1 MIDRFA
7 TSAGVHK
14 IKPAE
19 RAGRKS
25 DLRQLQERISCHN
38 GHGKQAGGDKWW
50 GGGRGEG
57 KALVTENL
65 LTLSTASRLAQN

>member
-7 TSAGVHK
+7 TSAGVQK

-38 GHGKQAGGDKWW
+38 GHGKQAGGDKW
-50 GGGRGEG
+50 GGGGVG
-57 KALVTENL
+57 KALVNENL
-65 LTLSTASRLAQN
+65 QTFSTASRLAQN

>member
-1 MIDRFA
+1 MIHRFA
-7 TSAGVHK
+7 TSAGVQK

-38 GHGKQAGGDKWW
+38 GHGKQAGGDKW
-50 GGGRGEG
+50 GGGGEG

-65 LTLSTASRLAQN
+65 LTLLTASRLAQN

>member
-7 TSAGVHK
+7 TSAGVQK

-38 GHGKQAGGDKWW
+38 GHGKQAGGDKW
-50 GGGRGEG
+50 GGGGGQSASHGEL
-57 KALVTENL
+57 ANFVNR
-65 LTLSTASRLAQN
+65 LSVSPKLE

>member
-7 TSAGVHK
+7 TSAGVQK

-25 DLRQLQERISCHN
+25 DLRQLQKRISCHN
-38 GHGKQAGGDKWW
+38 GHGKQAGGDKW
-50 GGGRGEG
+50 GGGGEG

>member
-7 TSAGVHK
+7 TSAGVQK

-38 GHGKQAGGDKWW
+38 GHGKQAGGDKW
-50 GGGRGEG
+50 GGGGGG

>member
-38 GHGKQAGGDKWW
+38 GHGKQAGGDKW
-50 GGGRGEG
+50 GGGEG

-65 LTLSTASRLAQN
+65 LTLSTASRVAQN

>member
-7 TSAGVHK
+7 TSAGVQK

-38 GHGKQAGGDKWW
+38 GHGKQAGGDKLG
-50 GGGRGEG
+50 GGGRA
-57 KALVTENL
+57 K
-65 LTLSTASRLAQN
+65 R

>member
-7 TSAGVHK
+7 TSAGVQK

-38 GHGKQAGGDKWW
+38 GHGKQAGGDKW
-50 GGGRGEG
+50 GGGGEG
-57 KALVTENL
+57 KALVTDNL
-65 LTLSTASRLAQN
+65 LNLSTASRLAQN

>member
-7 TSAGVHK
+7 TSAGVQK

-38 GHGKQAGGDKWW
+38 GHGKQAGGDKW
-50 GGGRGEG
+50 GGGGG
-57 KALVTENL
+57 GQ
-65 LTLSTASRLAQN
+65 SASH